1 MAEFCELKTYCK
13 TSRSL
18 KFVKKRKLFD
28 DFISF
33 KKGFKKS
40 KLSKGLSF
48 EVINREVMSS

>member
-48 EVINREVMSS
+48 EVN